1 MSRRWLF
8 ICLIVAAQSTA
19 ALAAQETPSALRPLA
34 MSGTVLEVVNHALIQ
49 LSQGDTTA
57 VEALELSAFIDP
69 VARLDPLSEG
79 LYRRWTTALPAALAR
94 LRATDRT
101 HALTRLDA
109 HYHTLAANQNDDDH
123 RARLAS
129 AFLPAPSAMADLQR
143 VVDRAFDLGHFS
155 DFLGLEELLSA
166 GGSSIRD
173 PRRQPIAILLS
184 GLGPQVDA
192 TLRLPPPGSALPT
205 AGNVVIPN
213 GSLSTRW
220 VVVPGWILACDPFNQ
235 VVWQYRIDRLA
246 HVTAGPGAVM
256 VNDSSGLRALN
267 DRGVVSTLRPLP
279 SGAMILSIAGGCA
292 WFATGERG
300 WRVGLS
306 DGITQSLSLFA
317 PPLGAPLV
325 RGPQSLWL
333 TSREL
338 LLFDED
344 HLMHRFEHGLPAATG
359 WRLGA
364 DRNRPAIQSGDGRQW
379 RMESFADQFARLTGN
394 ERAEL
399 LLQASRPQDAL
410 STLGEPQDLRAK
422 RLALRAHLKLG
433 VKNVAALGDAA
444 FALCQDEQD
453 RALVLLAQLAAT
465 STTNEKTLL
474 PLIADHAPFAAPVLA
489 ALTAL
494 DALATAQPT
503 IYFNE
508 RAQELSDHPA
518 WWNHAC
524 SGTAWLRWRHQPA
537 LPRLTKVEGPLVVM
551 DAVTVDAAPRSNIAA
566 RRPDGALFV
575 DDLTLRLERGLDVI
589 TVTCHDHAGTF
600 LWRQR
605 WRPASLLAAP
615 SQTIDV
621 RDGLVYVLEGGLRM
635 TAFDLNTG
643 VQIGTFII
651 DELGSGTAFVLDK
664 KLAVIG
670 PLGVDNALTLVDEHG
685 TAYHIPLPSP
695 ARWIASLGNR
705 LLIRGQDGIARLYP
719 EERIITLPAPLT
731 TSRTVPQVTVDGLM
745 LGNSL
750 WRWAR

>member
-8 ICLIVAAQSTA
+8 ICLIVTA
-19 ALAAQETPSALRPLA
+19 HATNALAAEETPITLRPLA
-34 MSGTVLEVVNHALIQ
+34 MAGTVLEVVNHALIQ

-69 VARLDPLSEG
+69 VARPDPLSEG

-94 LRATDRT
+94 LDATKRT

-109 HYHTLAANQNDDDH
+109 HYHTLSANQNDDYQ

-129 AFLPAPSAMADLQR
+129 AFLPAPSAMADLAR
-143 VVDRAFDLGHFS
+143 VVNRAFDLGHFS

-166 GGSSIRD
+166 GGSSVRD

-205 AGNVVIPN
+205 SGKVVVPN
-213 GSLSTRW
+213 GSLATRW

-235 VVWQYRIDRLA
+235 VMWQYRIDRLA
-246 HVTAGPGAVM
+246 HVTTGPGAVL
-256 VNDSSGLRALN
+256 VNDSSGLRAL
-267 DRGVVSTLRPLP
+267 DDKGVVTALRPLP
-279 SGAMILSIAGGCA
+279 SGATILSIAGGCA

-306 DGITQSLSLFA
+306 NGVTQSLPLAA

-344 HLMHRFEHGLPAATG
+344 HLVHRFEHGLPAASG

-364 DRNRPAIQSGDGRQW
+364 DRVRPAIQSNDGRQW

-410 STLGEPQDLRAK
+410 STLGEPQDFRAK
-422 RLALRAHLKLG
+422 RIALRSHLKLG
-433 VKNVAALGDAA
+433 VSHVAAMGDAA

-453 RALVLLAQLAAT
+453 RALVLLAQLAMT
-465 STTNEKTLL
+465 STTHDNTLL
-474 PLIADHAPFAAPVLA
+474 PLIDNHALRAPAVLT

-494 DALATAQPT
+494 NLLATAQPT
-503 IYFNE
+503 IHFTE
-508 RAQELSDHPA
+508 RAQELSDNPG

-524 SGTAWLRWRHQPA
+524 SGTAWLRWRHQPTA
-537 LPRLTKVEGPLVVM
+537 QLPLTADGPLVVM
-551 DAVTVDAAPRSNIAA
+551 DAATVDAAPPTNIAT
-566 RRPDGALFV
+566 RRADGALIIN
-575 DDLTLRLERGLDVI
+575 DLTLRLERGLDAI
-589 TVTCHDHAGTF
+589 TVTCHDRAGIF

-621 RDGLVYVLEGGLRM
+621 RDGYVQVLEGGLRM
-635 TAFDLNTG
+635 TAFDLNIG
-643 VQIGTFII
+643 VQVGTFMI
-651 DELGSGTAFVLDK
+651 DELGSGTTFVLDK
-664 KLAVIG
+664 KLAIIG
-670 PLGVDNALTLVDEHG
+670 PLGVDNALTLVDELG
-685 TAYHIPLPSP
+685 TARQIPLPSP
-695 ARWIASLGNR
+695 ARWITALGNR
-705 LLIRGQDGIARLYP
+705 LLIRGQDGIARIYP
-719 EERIITLPAPLT
+719 EGRVITLPALLT
-731 TSRTVPQVTVDGLM
+731 TSRIAPQVTVDGLV